1 LAFRQGQVVPGTSR
15 MPISGPIVGGALPLV
30 QNGAPWTQSAT
41 LATLQRGDTIAVTY
55 RANGSPI
62 NVYYGDQV
70 TLSFVIIHGAGG
82 WAVNLQQASNSTVDH
97 VRIEPRPGALI
108 GSSAD
113 GIHFADGLRNNHI
126 TNCFVTR
133 TVDDALIFDSLN
145 VATLA
150 KQSGPRQ
157 ITVTRTVYA
166 RFPNGTAVDF
176 VDPATAAEIPGGTI
190 VSQDPPDGRTPALNG
205 QVSLTFDRDLPTLPT
220 GAGMAFSDREM
231 RGGDST
237 MEDNIV
243 EDIPFGRGIWIG
255 GSQGILITRNV
266 IRQTSS
272 GGVVISQNT
281 AAAGSPGPPASGVT
295 VRSNALEGNL
305 GPMASGTGTQTSLA
319 AVILESTATTF
330 RFSSSSVNSAVLVQN
345 NYIDDSGR
353 GGVWF
358 GEANGGTITGNLVTR
373 WYQHPELPIWGIA
386 PDLLPQV
393 QQDITQAIVVR
404 YSTGVTTD
412 GNDTSPRSRFVAPV
426 TFGSQTLNAGAA
438 GGSYRVD
445 VATAIPAFEWRA
457 TVSDSWITLSGS
469 NGGAGGGTLAVVVL
483 PNTTGAARQGT
494 ITVAGETVTVM
505 QSAS

>member
-1 LAFRQGQVVPGTSR
+1 
-15 MPISGPIVGGALPLV
+15 
-30 QNGAPWTQSAT
+30 
-41 LATLQRGDTIAVTY
+41 
-55 RANGSPI
+55 
-62 NVYYGDQV
+62 
-70 TLSFVIIHGAGG
+70 
-82 WAVNLQQASNSTVDH
+82 
-97 VRIEPRPGALI
+97 
-108 GSSAD
+108 
-113 GIHFADGLRNNHI
+113 
-126 TNCFVTR
+126 
-133 TVDDALIFDSLN
+133 
-145 VATLA
+145 
-150 KQSGPRQ
+150 
-157 ITVTRTVYA
+157 
-166 RFPNGTAVDF
+166 
-176 VDPATAAEIPGGTI
+176 
-190 VSQDPPDGRTPALNG
+190 
-205 QVSLTFDRDLPTLPT
+205 
-220 GAGMAFSDREM
+220 
-231 RGGDST
+231 
-237 MEDNIV
+237 
-243 EDIPFGRGIWIG
+243 
-255 GSQGILITRNV
+255 
-266 IRQTSS
+266 
-272 GGVVISQNT
+272 
-281 AAAGSPGPPASGVT
+281 
-295 VRSNALEGNL
+295 
-305 GPMASGTGTQTSLA
+305 MASGTGTQTSLA